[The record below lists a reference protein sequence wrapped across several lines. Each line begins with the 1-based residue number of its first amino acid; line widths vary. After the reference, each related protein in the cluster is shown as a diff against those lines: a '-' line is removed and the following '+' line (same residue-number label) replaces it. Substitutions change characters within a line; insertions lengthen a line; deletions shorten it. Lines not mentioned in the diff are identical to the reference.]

1 MPHLKIVQSL
11 SRVYIVSQEESGR
24 EEEEEEEVE
33 QTKEQNIKPHTSQSQ
48 LLTRMQY
55 TRQTQSIQLD
65 TILGRSLGNM

>member
-24 EEEEEEEVE
+24 EEEEEVE
-33 QTKEQNIKPHTSQSQ
+33 QTKEQNIKTHTSQSQ